1 MGKRKQSKVSW
12 SKRGQP
18 LADAAQEVRR
28 RANQDRRTGGVS
40 GLRDSDLFAVDATAA
55 TAKPVGLGHR
65 RKPKPE
71 RQLHVDKVIAV
82 NPHIPTVMKPET
94 ASSKAGALNHG
105 GVLMRQKL
113 GKVNKAAARTLA
125 HKAARAAALGA
136 RGPAPAPV
144 DSLDIWSDASTSA
157 PKRARVASHRAPEPS
172 RVAAAVPVP
181 AEGASWNPDFEAHQ
195 ALLAEAT
202 DHVLHQMQKDKVH
215 RLPTLFRPA
224 PWEEDEEDQTQL
236 LTAEDYREDESADE
250 ESDDEEAGEAGEA
263 VGAKRKREPLT
274 RTQRNKQA
282 RAKALE
288 QERAAKAAEKKRE
301 RQLGRVGALEA
312 EIKREERA
320 RAARQAEEAAREAA
334 RVRKLGPRRHVE
346 KRPDV
351 LLSDEQPTALR
362 QMVTEGSL
370 LDDRFESMQARNL
383 IEVRDKN
390 TKPSRRH
397 MKKVLREGS
406 KDAKYLSPHG
416 YAGKMPAWL

>member
-1 MGKRKQSKVSW
+1 MQIRCSSL
-12 SKRGQP
+12 RGAP
-18 LADAAQEVRR
+18 AATSYGHR
-28 RANQDRRTGGVS
+28 RANAVRGVVNARRAQCVS
-40 GLRDSDLFAVDATAA
+40 RFLELPGLLPINQR
-55 TAKPVGLGHR
+55 HR
-65 RKPKPE
+65 R
-71 RQLHVDKVIAV
+71 
-82 NPHIPTVMKPET
+82 
-94 ASSKAGALNHG
+94 
-105 GVLMRQKL
+105 
-113 GKVNKAAARTLA
+113 
-125 HKAARAAALGA
+125 
-136 RGPAPAPV
+136 
-144 DSLDIWSDASTSA
+144 
-157 PKRARVASHRAPEPS
+157 
-172 RVAAAVPVP
+172 
-181 AEGASWNPDFEAHQ
+181 
-195 ALLAEAT
+195 
-202 DHVLHQMQKDKVH
+202 
-215 RLPTLFRPA
+215 
-224 PWEEDEEDQTQL
+224 
-236 LTAEDYREDESADE
+236 
-250 ESDDEEAGEAGEA
+250 
-263 VGAKRKREPLT
+263 GAKRKREPLT
-274 RTQRNKQA
+274 RTQRNNQA